1 MNCQDVQKFSFTYL
15 DGEFD
20 ARERGEFE
28 EHLRLC
34 STCRAQ
40 IARDALFKEMSVRH
54 LDEARSQM
62 ASKVCPQTLRAK
74 VCAGLDAEER
84 RRRSRAIAVPTAL
97 AASVGLLVVSWQTIP
112 GDSAPHAPRGAAD
125 STAASTLRRTADR
138 AASTVA
144 AAPVALPPAA
154 AVAANQPAP
163 GGTARLGAAAAQ
175 AQRVAREAGAAA
187 GAARAHDLSDAAQAQ
202 RPHVQ
207 LASTGNAAAT
217 PHSDVELGASKEFG
231 SVRTEECVRNM
242 VRSHHADL
250 PAEVTGS
257 PLRIQRYL
265 QSRLPGLGSAL
276 PLAQGAGVDLL
287 GARIALVGDHPVVI
301 YRYQAF
307 GVALTVFSRPR
318 AVADTDERGEPHQ
331 PGQPRHTGL
340 LLDRSQGLQLLHVVG
355 SERVLTLVS
364 ELGAPQMLQLLP
376 PLATM

>member
-62 ASKVCPQTLRAK
+62 ASKVCPHTLRAK

-112 GDSAPHAPRGAAD
+112 GDSAPHAPRGLAGSVAD
-125 STAASTLRRTADR
+125 SGSAGG
-138 AASTVA
+138 V
-144 AAPVALPPAA
+144 AAPVVAPAAA

-163 GGTARLGAAAAQ
+163 ARVQVPAAAAQ
-175 AQRVAREAGAAA
+175 RPARPSAAA
-187 GAARAHDLSDAAQAQ
+187 AAAARSHDVPEPAQVQ

-207 LASTGNAAAT
+207 LASTGSAAVA
-217 PHSDVELGASKEFG
+217 PHPDVELGASKEFG

-242 VRSHHADL
+242 VRSHNAEL

>member
-62 ASKVCPQTLRAK
+62 ASKVCPHTLRAK

-112 GDSAPHAPRGAAD
+112 GDSAPHAPRGAA
-125 STAASTLRRTADR
+125 ASTSDRTAS
-138 AASTVA
+138 AVA
-144 AAPVALPPAA
+144 AAPVALPSAAAVVASQPAPAA
-154 AVAANQPAP
+154 A
-163 GGTARLGAAAAQ
+163 ARPVAAAAQ
-175 AQRVAREAGAAA
+175 VQRPAREGAAVAGAGVA
-187 GAARAHDLSDAAQAQ
+187 GAARGHDLPAPQQAQ
-202 RPHVQ
+202 RPQVH
-207 LASTGNAAAT
+207 LASTGSAAAA
-217 PHSDVELGASKEFG
+217 PHADVELGASKEFG

-242 VRSHHADL
+242 VRSHNAEL

>member
-34 STCRAQ
+34 SPCRAQ

-62 ASKVCPQTLRAK
+62 AGHVCPQALRAR
-74 VCAGLDAEER
+74 VCAGLDAEGR

-97 AASVGLLVVSWQTIP
+97 AASVGLLVLSWQTIP
-112 GDSAPHAPRGAAD
+112 GDSAPHAPRGSAE
-125 STAASTLRRTADR
+125 SQLAASQ
-138 AASTVA
+138 ASAPRPASLQAV
-144 AAPVALPPAA
+144 APVALAAGAAQQRAVAEPARTAQPDLMPHAA
-154 AVAANQPAP
+154 AGDA
-163 GGTARLGAAAAQ
+163 GRAAAAQ
-175 AQRVAREAGAAA
+175 PARPPV
-187 GAARAHDLSDAAQAQ
+187 H
-202 RPHVQ
+202 
-207 LASTGNAAAT
+207 LASTGSGNAGAAERT
-217 PHSDVELGASKEFG
+217 DVELGASKEFG

-242 VRSHHADL
+242 VRSHNADL

-265 QSRLPGLGSAL
+265 QSRLPELGSAL

-287 GARIALVGDHPVVI
+287 GARIALVGDHPVVV